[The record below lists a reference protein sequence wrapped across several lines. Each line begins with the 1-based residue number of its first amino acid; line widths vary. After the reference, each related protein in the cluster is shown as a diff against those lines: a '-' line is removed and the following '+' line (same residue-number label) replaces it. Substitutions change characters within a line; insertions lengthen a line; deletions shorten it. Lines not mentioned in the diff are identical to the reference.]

1 LSEYGVSK
9 VINISN
15 HAAPP
20 EVYRNA
26 VNIIRGFQRKNK
38 LAKSIEGN
46 AVLKI
51 KVGPNWRL
59 LSRNSGAD
67 WCLMS
72 RKEFNR
78 EYMQ

>member
-1 LSEYGVSK
+1 M
-9 VINISN
+9 INISN

-26 VNIIRGFQRKNK
+26 VNIIRGFHRKNK
-38 LAKSIEGN
+38 LAKSVNESTT
-46 AVLKI
+46 LKI
-51 KVGPNWRL
+51 NVGPNWRL

-72 RKEFNR
+72 RKEFKR
-78 EYMQ
+78 KVSEEI

>member
-1 LSEYGVSK
+1 

-15 HAAPP
+15 RAAPP

-38 LAKSIEGN
+38 LTKSADDN
-46 AVLKI
+46 TVLKI

-67 WCLMS
+67 WRLMS

-78 EYMQ
+78 ECLQ

>member
-1 LSEYGVSK
+1 M
-9 VINISN
+9 INISN

-38 LAKSIEGN
+38 LAKSASDN
-46 AVLKI
+46 DVLKI
-51 KVGPNWRL
+51 NVGPNWRL
-59 LSRNSGAD
+59 MSRNNGAD

-72 RKEFNR
+72 RKEFKR
-78 EYMQ
+78 EFAR

>member
-1 LSEYGVSK
+1 M
-9 VINISN
+9 INISN

-26 VNIIRGFQRKNK
+26 VNIIRGFHRKNK
-38 LAKSIEGN
+38 LAKSASESTT
-46 AVLKI
+46 LKI
-51 KVGPNWRL
+51 NVGPNWRL

-72 RKEFNR
+72 RKEFKR
-78 EYMQ
+78 ECLQ